1 MNRLINNILN
11 VNDSIAHLEREKI
24 KQENKYNQL
33 DREHKELLN
42 LEGKHYL
49 INEIR
54 KDKDKV
60 KELLTDI
67 CEKLSK
73 IIIFL

>member
-11 VNDSIAHLEREKI
+11 ANDSIAHLEREKI

-42 LEGKHYL
+42 MEGKHYL

-60 KELLTDI
+60 KELLNDV

-73 IIIFL
+73 IQI